1 MLVSRIGKKERHK
14 RLQEKLHISPF
25 QTDEELAEEFGVSVA
40 TIRLDRLS
48 LGIPE
53 LRVRIRHCAQEHLPT
68 AHPQVMGE
76 LVDCTIGEAALSI
89 MSATEEMVD
98 SMKVV
103 CSSFLYNQA
112 NSLAK
117 AVVGVPCLT
126 AVGNVKYKQPV
137 TIGDRLIAKA
147 EVIRQKDNKYYVWV
161 TTRKKEKEV
170 FRAKFIMESF
180 G

>member
-1 MLVSRIGKKERHK
+1 MARILKKERHK

-25 QTDEELAEEFGVSVA
+25 LTDEELAEEFDVSVA

-53 LRVRIRHCAQEHLPT
+53 LRVRIRQCAQEHMPGSH
-68 AHPQVMGE
+68 AQIIGE
-76 LVDCTIGEAALSI
+76 LVDCTIGEHALSI
-89 MSATEEMVD
+89 LSATEDMVD

-103 CSSFLYNQA
+103 CSQYLYGQA

-117 AVVGVPCLT
+117 AVVGVPCFT

-137 TIGDRLIAKA
+137 TVGDRLIAKA
-147 EVIRQKDNKYYVWV
+147 EIIRQKNNKYYVWV